1 MLSLLVAMGIIMSVS
16 VPILAQPLKEQLND
30 QKEQL
35 LKKQSSYTQL
45 QMDFEKLEI
54 SIEMLDADIENIY
67 IAIDKAKYEI
77 KDTEKKIEQ
86 TAKDIVI
93 AENNIKDEE
102 ALFNQRMRV
111 MFINGADSY
120 LEILFDSQGVED
132 LISRV
137 ENIKKIVEYDNK
149 VIKALNDKKKDIEDI
164 KTSLNNNKAK
174 VLALKA
180 SNEDKLNK
188 LTINKGKQD
197 QLIAEIKKKQEL
209 HKDEIAKTEALL
221 ASTANQIQEV
231 ANQVPKYEEVTV
243 VTKKEE
249 EAVSPGK
256 TTDEN
261 KSETKAPQKEEV
273 KQETKDEPKGEVS
286 KPQKPSSVNSDGL
299 IAYAQSLMGTPYEWG
314 ATGLK
319 TFDCSG
325 FVQHVYSQF
334 GVSLGR
340 TTYDQ
345 IEEGEYVS
353 RENLQIGDLVFFG
366 TGSPHHVGIYAGNNI
381 YIHAPRTGDVIKK
394 SPLTRSDYLSARRI
408 R

>member
-16 VPILAQPLKEQLND
+16 VPILAQPLKEQLNN

-261 KSETKAPQKEEV
+261 KNETKAPQKEEV
-273 KQETKDEPKGEVS
+273 KQEAKDEPKGEVS
-286 KPQKPSSVNSDGL
+286 KPQKPSSVNSDAL
-299 IAYAQSLMGTPYEWG
+299 ITYAQSLMGTPYEWG

>member
-1 MLSLLVAMGIIMSVS
+1 MTMKRRMLSLLVAMGIIMSVS
-16 VPILAQPLKEQLND
+16 GPILAQPLKEQLND

-45 QMDFEKLEI
+45 QLDFEKLE
-54 SIEMLDADIENIY
+54 SAIEMLDADIENIY

-77 KDTEKKIEQ
+77 RDTEKKIDQ
-86 TAKDIVI
+86 TERKIVI
-93 AENNIKDEE
+93 AENDIKDEE
-102 ALFNQRMRV
+102 TLFNQRMRV
-111 MFINGADSY
+111 MFMNGTDSY
-120 LEILFDSQGVED
+120 LEILFDSKGIED

-149 VIKALNDKKKDIEDI
+149 VIKDLNDKKKDIEDI
-164 KTSLNNNKAK
+164 KTSLNDNKTK

-180 SNEDKLNK
+180 SNEDKLVK

-197 QLIAEIKKKQEL
+197 QLIAEVKKQQEL
-209 HKDEIAKTEALL
+209 HKDEIAKAEELL
-221 ASTANQIQEV
+221 ASTMSQIQE
-231 ANQVPKYEEVTV
+231 AEVI
-243 VTKKEE
+243 KKAA
-249 EAVSPGK
+249 EASALQEK
-256 TTDEN
+256 INEKN
-261 KSETKAPQKEEV
+261 KNKTKAPQKEEV
-273 KQETKDEPKGEVS
+273 KQETKDEPKGEVG
-286 KPQKPSSVNSDGL
+286 KPQEPSSVNSDEL
-299 IAYAQSLMGTPYEWG
+299 ITYAESLMGTPYEWG

-345 IEEGEYVS
+345 IEDGEYVT
-353 RENLQIGDLVFFG
+353 RENLQPGDLVFFG
-366 TGSPHHVGIYAGNNI
+366 TGSPHHVGIYAGDNI